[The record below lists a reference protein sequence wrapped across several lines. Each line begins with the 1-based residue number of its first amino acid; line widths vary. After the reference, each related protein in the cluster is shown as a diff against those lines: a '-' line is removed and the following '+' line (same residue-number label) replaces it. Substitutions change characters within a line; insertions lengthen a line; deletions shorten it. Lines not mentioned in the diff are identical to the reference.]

1 MWEAFMDELR
11 ALHLGAPKKDASV
24 LADLQAAYEAVVAR
38 NAVAKHVPTKLKRRR
53 PL

>member
-1 MWEAFMDELR
+1 MDELR

-24 LADLQAAYEAVVAR
+24 LADLQAAYEAVLAR
-38 NAVAKHVPTKLKRRR
+38 NAAAAKHVRPRSKQRR